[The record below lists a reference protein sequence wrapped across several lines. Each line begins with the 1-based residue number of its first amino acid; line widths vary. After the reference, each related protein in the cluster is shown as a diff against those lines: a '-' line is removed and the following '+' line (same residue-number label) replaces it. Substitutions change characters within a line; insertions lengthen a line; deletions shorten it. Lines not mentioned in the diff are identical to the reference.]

1 MAATGGCCETRR
13 VATSIQLLGVPQFV
27 LQGGTPVVLRGRKA
41 WGLLAYLATREGAV
55 SRQHLARLLF
65 EDAEDPLA
73 ALRWNLTELRRGLGS
88 ASLRGET
95 ITLRRGRDADI
106 DVDVLRHGSAEEGVA
121 LPGIGREL
129 LEGLSFSS
137 SPSFEV
143 WLQAERR
150 RMQATAQAVLHEAT
164 LARLAGGAAAKATD
178 LAERLLALDPLDE
191 SSQVLLVRCLSNSGD
206 GVRAAL
212 QAAACRELFKRELGV
227 SPGPALTDAL
237 HTTTS
242 AAVARPASGRAG
254 ALAQLEAGEAAIGAG
269 VLEAGLQ
276 CLRRAIA
283 DADALGEP
291 VLRTRARVALGG
303 ALVHAARGRDAEGAA
318 ALHEALRIGHGAA
331 PKHVA
336 AACRELGYVEFLLG
350 RYDRALTWVARADPL
365 ARGDVAECARL
376 ATLHGSILS
385 DTAHYP
391 AALAQLKQAQTW
403 AVEAADVKLSIYAES
418 MVGRTMVLTGQYDEA
433 EIVLERCIGQ
443 ARRMWTA
450 FLPWPQSF
458 RAEVDLLRGCVN
470 EAADRFEHAFALGC
484 QLADP
489 CWEGVAG
496 RGLGLVAAARGDVQ
510 GGMAILV
517 DTMQRCVRLPDA
529 YVWGSAYVL
538 DALCG
543 LAIEGG
549 DERAPTWIDQL
560 TAVAARTGMR
570 EFVARSHF
578 YRGHLGEP
586 GALEGSRLLATEI
599 GNRVLDSSVM
609 RESVRTPR
617 SAEAARRR

>member
-95 ITLRRGRDADI
+95 ITLRRGRVADI

-318 ALHEALRIGHGAA
+318 AFMRPSASGTGPRQSMLRQRAA
-331 PKHVA
+331 SWA
-336 AACRELGYVEFLLG
+336 
-350 RYDRALTWVARADPL
+350 TW
-365 ARGDVAECARL
+365 
-376 ATLHGSILS
+376 S
-385 DTAHYP
+385 
-391 AALAQLKQAQTW
+391 
-403 AVEAADVKLSIYAES
+403 
-418 MVGRTMVLTGQYDEA
+418 
-433 EIVLERCIGQ
+433 
-443 ARRMWTA
+443 
-450 FLPWPQSF
+450 SF
-458 RAEVDLLRGCVN
+458 
-470 EAADRFEHAFALGC
+470 
-484 QLADP
+484 
-489 CWEGVAG
+489 
-496 RGLGLVAAARGDVQ
+496 LVATTV
-510 GGMAILV
+510 
-517 DTMQRCVRLPDA
+517 
-529 YVWGSAYVL
+529 
-538 DALCG
+538 
-543 LAIEGG
+543 
-549 DERAPTWIDQL
+549 
-560 TAVAARTGMR
+560 
-570 EFVARSHF
+570 H
-578 YRGHLGEP
+578 
-586 GALEGSRLLATEI
+586 
-599 GNRVLDSSVM
+599 
-609 RESVRTPR
+609 
-617 SAEAARRR
+617 

>member
-1 MAATGGCCETRR
+1 MAA
-13 VATSIQLLGVPQFV
+13 SIQLLGVPQFV
-27 LQGGTPVVLRGRKA
+27 LQDGSAVVLRGHKA
-41 WGLLAYLATREGAV
+41 WGLLAYLATHDGAL

-65 EDAEDPLA
+65 EDAKDPLA

-95 ITLRRGRDADI
+95 IMLDCGRDAVI
-106 DVDVLRHGSAEEGVA
+106 DVDVLRHGSAAEGVA

-129 LEGLSFSS
+129 LEGLCFPS

-164 LARLAGGAAAKATD
+164 LARLAGGAAAQAVD
-178 LAERLLALDPLDE
+178 LAGRLLALDPLDE
-191 SSQVLLVRCLSNSGD
+191 NSQVLLVRCLSNAGN
-206 GVRAAL
+206 GVGAAR
-212 QAAACRELFKRELGV
+212 QSAACRELFQRELGV
-227 SPGPALTDAL
+227 SPGPALADAL
-237 HTTTS
+237 HATTS
-242 AAVARPASGRAG
+242 AAIARPAQGRAG

-283 DADALGEP
+283 DADATGDP

-318 ALHEALRIGHGAA
+318 ALHEALRIGDGAA
-331 PKHVA
+331 PQQVA

-350 RYDRALTWVARADPL
+350 RYDRALTWVNRADPL
-365 ARGDVAECARL
+365 ALDEIAERARL

-385 DTAHYP
+385 DTAHYGV
-391 AALAQLKQAQTW
+391 ALAQLQQAQGW
-403 AVEAADVKLSIYAES
+403 ALESADTKLSIYAES
-418 MVGRTMVLTGQYDEA
+418 MIGRTLVLTGQYDEA
-433 EIVLERCIGQ
+433 AIVLERCIGQ
-443 ARRMWTA
+443 ARRIWTA

-458 RAEVDLLRGCVN
+458 RAEVDLLRGRVN

-496 RGLGLVAAARGDVQ
+496 RGLGLVAAARGDAQ
-510 GGMAILV
+510 GGMALLV
-517 DTMQRCVRLPDA
+517 DTLQRSVRLPDA

-538 DALCG
+538 DALCA
-543 LAIEGG
+543 LAIERG
-549 DERAPTWIDQL
+549 DERAAAWVDQL
-560 TAVAARTGMR
+560 TSVATRTGMR
-570 EFVARSHF
+570 ELAARSHH
-578 YRGHLGEP
+578 YRGQLGEP
-586 GALEGSRLLATEI
+586 GAIEASRLLAAEI
-599 GNRVLDSSVM
+599 GNPILDSRVLRNAVLA
-609 RESVRTPR
+609 PLGPK
-617 SAEAARRR
+617 AARRG